1 MRRLQCALL
10 AAVAVIGVV
19 SIASAADMP
28 VKAPVYKAPIV
39 AAPYNWNGFYV
50 GGHIGGAWSNVDASD
65 PTGAIFAPA
74 GSTIGLDGRG
84 LLGGGQVGY
93 NWQTGHWLL
102 GVQGDFAWTGIN
114 VSTVDPFLATTTL
127 SYKTDWIGMATARA
141 GYAWDNWLLYV
152 KGGAAWVHSSYS
164 IADSRVRIGVNA
176 SGDDTRTGWIA
187 GGGLEY
193 GLTPNWTLF
202 AEYDYIGL
210 GTHGVTMTGTTTAG
224 AAVSVAADV
233 KQNISIVKGGVN
245 FKFGL

>member
-93 NWQTGHWLL
+93 NWQTGHWVL

-114 VSTVDPFLATTTL
+114 VSTVDPFVTTTTL
-127 SYKTDWIGMATARA
+127 SYKTDWIGMLTGRV

-152 KGGAAWVHSSYS
+152 KGGAAWVHSKYG
-164 IADSRVRIGVNA
+164 AVDPALLRVGIDV
-176 SGDDTRTGWIA
+176 SGSSTQSGWIA

-210 GTHGVTMTGTTTAG
+210 GTHGVTMTGGG
-224 AAVSVAADV
+224 ATIAANI
-233 KQNISIVKGGVN
+233 KQNISIVKGGIN
-245 FKFGL
+245 YKFSAF